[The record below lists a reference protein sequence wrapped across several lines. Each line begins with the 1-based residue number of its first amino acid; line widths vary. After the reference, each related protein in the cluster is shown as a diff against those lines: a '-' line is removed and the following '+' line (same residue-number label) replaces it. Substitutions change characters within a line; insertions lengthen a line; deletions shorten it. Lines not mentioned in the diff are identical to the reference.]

1 MNPLGLVKKI
11 KKKVKKTVK
20 KVGESV
26 GVDKTIKAAVKG
38 GRKLYSAT
46 APFNPA
52 LLGAGGF
59 LQPGQLGIKNKENQA
74 LFDKSQQG
82 TRIVGGALLG
92 GAALSG
98 MGAGAAG
105 TAGTTGA
112 TGAGSVG
119 GAGTFGTGLT
129 SPYGYASGVLGS
141 TGSGIGTAASAAGG
155 GSFFSGL
162 GGLGTAKGLLA
173 GGSILAPMLMGNK
186 MPVNTKP
193 SGPMDM
199 SAGNFSWGG
208 SGGNMTAGQG
218 LNYNQG
224 SPGFDMNGNYSPGGS
239 PESLQLAYLQQMMKT
254 GGLTPEARM
263 SRENRAKQNIRGA
276 QADRGMF
283 NSGLAVRQESEI
295 LPEIQAQMD
304 QQDFSNLG
312 QMYGMLDPMASRN
325 FAGNQANLDRIYGL
339 QRDRNQ
345 YLFGGAGR
353 EDEQDFLARM
363 NYQNQQNQMW
373 NNIGAAGMNYFLS

>member
-1 MNPLGLVKKI
+1 MNPLGLLKKI
-11 KKKVKKTVK
+11 RKKVKKTVK
-20 KVGESV
+20 KVGEKV
-26 GVDKTIKAAVKG
+26 GVDKTIKSAVKG

-52 LLGAGGF
+52 LLGAGSF
-59 LQPGQLGIKNKENQA
+59 LQPGQLGIKNKDNA
-74 LFDKSQQG
+74 KLFDRSQQG

-92 GAALSG
+92 GAAAG
-98 MGAGAAG
+98 AFGGAGA
-105 TAGTTGA
+105 
-112 TGAGSVG
+112 GAGLAPGSNMAGYGLGAQGLPLGGNPV
-119 GAGTFGTGLT
+119 GAGG
-129 SPYGYASGVLGS
+129 
-141 TGSGIGTAASAAGG
+141 
-155 GSFFSGL
+155 FFSGL
-162 GGLGTAKGLLA
+162 GGVKSLLA
-173 GGSILAPMLMGNK
+173 GGALVAPALMGNK
-186 MPVNTKP
+186 MPSPNTGN

-199 SAGNFSWGG
+199 SAGNFDWNPGG
-208 SGGNMTAGQG
+208 SGSGNMTAGNG

-224 SPGFDMNGNYSPGGS
+224 SSGFDMNGNYSPAPGGAGGAS
-239 PESLQLAYLQQMMKT
+239 PESLQLAYLKEMMQR
-254 GGLTPEARM
+254 GGLTPEART

-283 NSGLAVRQESEI
+283 NSGLAIRQEGEMM
-295 LPEIQAQMD
+295 PEIQAQMD
-304 QQDFSNLG
+304 QQDFGNLG

-345 YLFGGAGR
+345 YMFGGSR
-353 EDEQDFLARM
+353 QEDEQDFLARM